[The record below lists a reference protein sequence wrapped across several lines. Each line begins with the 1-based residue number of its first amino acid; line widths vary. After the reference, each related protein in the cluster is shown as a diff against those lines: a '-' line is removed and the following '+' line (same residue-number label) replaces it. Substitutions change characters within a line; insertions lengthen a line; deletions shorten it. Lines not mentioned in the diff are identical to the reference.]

1 MKKYLLL
8 LALVCLLGSSALAQD
23 GVIMKPVT
31 ITIDFS
37 NYSSGL
43 SWNNNQPQ
51 INGSTISTRI
61 SVENTNAW
69 QLHDSSVYGGYYLQK
84 RQNPSTTN
92 VYIDGIKVDDIVT
105 IWGEVGNTSQGAFNI
120 YSGATLLNTTY
131 KSNVTIN
138 NNPTTVPDSKEYII
152 TGTNNGRVTIQ
163 IDGDWAGIRKIT
175 IQTTERATNYFDYDP
190 GYEEYDLY
198 DEGKDDAHNTSY
210 ETIGNAGFTLNG
222 DNNQAKYIEFTNTG
236 KTINNRIAI
245 DPTAGTWRFKYGLL
259 PPSTDESWSNI
270 SICDLKE
277 GDRVVFSYTG
287 YDGEDFVRFSSVADP
302 NGQYNGCKAFFDKYN
317 DGIFNEG
324 EDTYITSGAKPVED
338 WKRGDGTL
346 IQVDHNTNDQ
356 NSNYLHYTQAIV
368 ITEDGHLDLA
378 IKNAVGSRIVKIK
391 IYSDHQ
397 ASMVDEYDQNSY
409 VSKFDIT
416 GELQAKEHI
425 VPGGLEV
432 HVGSDDA
439 AQHAHVIRSG
449 NGPVSIVNGVDGFK
463 LPGMSRNSDTGNL
476 VFNFNL
482 GKKNQQNKYDTGS
495 IPTTGTFYKFM
506 PLENGKMTITF
517 QAASMNYYR
526 YDLNGDAVYY
536 NDQGYYNHNNAWSVQ
551 FDRPNE
557 QTVSGTCPYYL
568 MKTTDGENFTLV
580 AQKDVENG
588 KYDSFVVDKASAE
601 DNEVYYLFGGWN
613 ANNLSFTAPGSGN
626 NNLEYFSY
634 GNTTNGTKACGV
646 AKLLEVRYDPE
657 KKIYPLAKWVPNGT
671 EAVKTGSGVPNPD
684 TFETEYDLADL
695 YGYNQKTSI
704 TVKKMSG
711 NITACHP
718 FIQKV
723 QGENNHYKLMIDG
736 ITFANSKDQGGT
748 ILIKIGDAT
757 IKNNPVY
764 TLTIAYSTDPQY
776 DGNEGRGARGYSW
789 DFSSNSLNGLKY
801 EPALIGYKNDQN
813 QIQNDKDSQH
823 DIPVYTH
830 NAAQPQDY
838 GHYFAD
844 YFAADISQYSSA
856 DDVFTK
862 LGKSG
867 SGLLYDEIH
876 AEGTHSRNSD
886 WSFNYNLV
894 NAGNLYDPLFMNKYD
909 LEGDNA
915 DLIWE
920 TEGTVIKASANSS
933 VMFNEFTGGNIH
945 SSEKDPDRYVGI
957 KEGSEFR
964 IPWLMPNDRVII
976 WMGTGKGAFNDHVV
990 FNIRGAYDAVHNVI
1004 SPTDDYI
1011 VGGSHWNVVKNE
1023 QGQVVTNDPYYR
1035 GCYHF
1040 FAQGGPT
1047 VDGKTMPADMV
1058 FKMVGGN
1065 LCKIYKI
1072 QIYRGDRIITNEIV
1086 GAEEKDK
1093 FLLWSRAADPNDPSD
1108 KAAMGDTYNWTLQ
1121 YFGKDQKL
1129 ADGSNGVNN
1138 DFAAKTGC
1146 INYDLVTSTE
1156 TDPTKP
1162 TYNTFSYPNDYG
1174 QIGTFR
1180 ARGKDM
1186 EKNMKYVADY
1196 GEHNVTVAYQ
1206 ETMKYPYTWDFM
1218 DMTGWGNNVQNFS
1231 LEDAYG
1237 SSSSPTYTR
1246 PEWFDNDTQWNASY
1260 ENSSTDLS
1268 LWDED
1273 AENETYY
1280 LRLNSQSGQTSSNLK
1295 EKDNIFET
1303 AKSIDGNQVWANGA
1317 IVPETQGLWFYTL
1330 NNNRNNGTW
1339 GVTDDGLAFNGTGTN
1354 IQKVVV
1360 PNVPAN
1366 AAVYMRMKVN
1376 RDSYGHEPVF
1386 KGESSTCKVVY
1397 GPELVTGTTDEYI
1410 LAIKNDGAKRHLTLS
1425 LAGYQLR
1432 KLAVSKDPK
1441 KLNIRGWATESRDH
1455 VIDPELTA
1463 YLTGKDI
1470 ETCVVTGVNYAAKTI
1485 TLKRVYSRP
1494 NNTADEN
1501 TTAGEGTTTPAYV
1514 MRKLADGDKGA
1525 SILHNKA
1532 VTSLT
1537 ATDGEIK
1544 ILDGGF
1550 HLFVPDMHDYD
1561 KANDA
1566 NGDKTITD
1574 NTSMLVARVTKT
1586 TSTDKIPGSSGNYTN
1601 YALTYK
1607 HFKLDADG
1615 NQVSG
1620 SSIVE
1625 GTEAFYRIATTG
1637 ASSSGNQGYLPL
1649 ETKYVDPSNASYGT
1663 NPSTNNNGEN
1673 AKFSIIFEDEFENI
1687 NPGITTT
1694 IDDIESSGRVVTSEG
1709 FYNLNGQKING
1720 IPTQKGMYIVNGKKV
1735 LVK

>member
-8 LALVCLLGSSALAQD
+8 LALVCLLGNRGLAQD
-23 GVIMKPVT
+23 RGIMQYVVTDVINFTPYGNAGYNGYNRLSFDNDSHPQIDGNVISERFTVASANKNVWSLYGSDTYNETYLQLQPNQGTQNAT
-31 ITIDFS
+31 ITDLKA
-37 NYSSGL
+37 GD
-43 SWNNNQPQ
+43 
-51 INGSTISTRI
+51 
-61 SVENTNAW
+61 V
-69 QLHDSSVYGGYYLQK
+69 
-84 RQNPSTTN
+84 
-92 VYIDGIKVDDIVT
+92 VT
-105 IWGEVGNTSQGAFNI
+105 IWGECGNEEGGNFNI
-120 YSGATLLNTTY
+120 YGSVELQNTTY
-131 KSNVTIN
+131 YEYQGKTYPN
-138 NNPTTVPDSKEYII
+138 SKEYLI
-152 TGTNNGRVTIQ
+152 NNSGPVQ
-163 IDGDWAGIRKIT
+163 VQCNGNYSGIRKIE
-175 IQTTERATNYFDYDP
+175 IKSLVRAEDYFNYDP

-210 ETIGNAGFTLNG
+210 GVIGDAGFTLNG

-245 DPTAGTWRFKYGLL
+245 DPTAGAWRFNYGLL
-259 PPSTDESWSNI
+259 PPSTNGSWSNI

-302 NGQYNGCKAFFDKYN
+302 NGPYNGCKAFFDKYN

-397 ASMVDEYDQNSY
+397 AMMVDDYDQNSY

-482 GKKNQQNKYDTGS
+482 GKKNQQNQQYDTSS

-506 PLENGKMTITF
+506 PLENGKMTIRF

-568 MKTTDGENFTLV
+568 MKTTDGVNFTLV
-580 AQKDVENG
+580 EQKDVENG
-588 KYDSFVVDKASAE
+588 QYYSFVVDKASAE

-646 AKLLEVRYDPE
+646 AKLLEVRYNPE

-671 EAVKTGSGVPNPD
+671 DAVKTGSGVPNPD

-695 YGYNQKTSI
+695 YGYNEKTSI

-764 TLTIAYSTDPQY
+764 TLTIAYSGNPTF
-776 DGNEGRGARGYSW
+776 DGNSGSGTRGHIW
-789 DFSSNSLNGLKY
+789 DYSSNSLHGLKY
-801 EPALIGYKNDQN
+801 DASVV
-813 QIQNDKDSQH
+813 SQTGEQEGKK
-823 DIPVYTH
+823 IYTH
-830 NAAQPQDY
+830 NAAVPEDY
-838 GHYFAD
+838 GHYFQN
-844 YFAADISQYSSA
+844 YFAADISGYSSA
-856 DDVFTK
+856 DDVFTN
-862 LGKSG
+862 LEKSG
-867 SGLLYDEIH
+867 SGLLHDEIH

-886 WSFNYNLV
+886 WAFNYNLV

-933 VMFNEFTGGNIH
+933 VMFNEFTGSDIH

-957 KEGSEFR
+957 LQGSEFR

-1011 VGGSHWNVVKNE
+1011 VGGSQWTIGGSYTGDGKN
-1023 QGQVVTNDPYYR
+1023 DYR

-1040 FAQGGPT
+1040 FATGHDGG
-1047 VDGKTMPADMV
+1047 PADMV

-1072 QIYRGDRIITNEIV
+1072 QIYRGDRIITNDVV
-1086 GAEEKDK
+1086 GVTFDEEGKPSGNHNNY
-1093 FLLWSRAADPNDPSD
+1093 LLWSRAADPNDNSGAD
-1108 KAAMGDTYNWTLQ
+1108 KGPDYNWTLK

-1129 ADGSNGVNN
+1129 ADGNGTKGQKNEIVAQTGNIN
-1138 DFAAKTGC
+1138 KTISTDAAT
-1146 INYDLVTSTE
+1146 
-1156 TDPTKP
+1156 
-1162 TYNTFSYPNDYG
+1162 NTFTYEHGTDE
-1174 QIGTFR
+1174 IGTFR
-1180 ARGKDM
+1180 MRGKDM
-1186 EKNMKYVADY
+1186 EKNMNYVADY
-1196 GEHNVTVAYQ
+1196 ADHNVTVALQ
-1206 ETMKYPYTWDFM
+1206 ETQKYPYTWDFK
-1218 DMTGWGNNVQNFS
+1218 DMVIYDNASFVA
-1231 LEDAYG
+1231 EDAIG
-1237 SSSSPTYTR
+1237 PSKHD
-1246 PEWFDNDTQWNASY
+1246 WFIPNTTDEDEIAAWDEAWNTSY
-1260 ENSSTDLS
+1260 EKSSEDLS
-1268 LWDED
+1268 LWVGK
-1273 AENETYY
+1273 NGTYE
-1280 LRLNSQSGQTSSNLK
+1280 LRLNSQEDQTTSNPM
-1295 EKDNIFET
+1295 EKDNIFQT
-1303 AKSIDGNQVWANGA
+1303 ATQNYDGNQLWAGGQV
-1317 IVPETQGLWFYTL
+1317 VPETKGLWFYTD
-1330 NNNRNNGTW
+1330 NNNREAGQWKITNKGMALNGS
-1339 GVTDDGLAFNGTGTN
+1339 TGWAH
-1354 IQKVVV
+1354 KMVV
-1360 PNVPAN
+1360 PNVPKN
-1366 AAVYMRMKVN
+1366 AAVYLRMVATKN
-1376 RDSYGHEPVF
+1376 ANFTEQFKTDNENCEVF
-1386 KGESSTCKVVY
+1386 GITQVPSATDEWIFAILNKGEKQN
-1397 GPELVTGTTDEYI
+1397 LV
-1410 LAIKNDGAKRHLTLS
+1410 LSFDGYRLL
-1425 LAGYQLR
+1425 
-1432 KLAVSKDPK
+1432 KLAVSEDPK
-1441 KLNIRGWATESRDH
+1441 TVNKKGYASESHKRVLDHSLTSFFTGKNIKAYLAKNYNESASTIDLVEIEKPMPAATENGDNVGSVLYNND
-1455 VIDPELTA
+1455 
-1463 YLTGKDI
+1463 YYKD
-1470 ETCVVTGVNYAAKTI
+1470 EDNVEHGQV
-1485 TLKRVYSRP
+1485 
-1494 NNTADEN
+1494 D
-1501 TTAGEGTTTPAYV
+1501 
-1514 MRKLADGDKGA
+1514 
-1525 SILHNKA
+1525 
-1532 VTSLT
+1532 
-1537 ATDGEIK
+1537 

-1550 HLFVPDMHDYD
+1550 HLFVPDMHDYTGD
-1561 KANDA
+1561 PNDFE
-1566 NGDKTITD
+1566 NMVTD
-1574 NTSMLVARVTKT
+1574 DLEDT
-1586 TSTDKIPGSSGNYTN
+1586 SGNLMLSYNAGATSN
-1601 YALTYK
+1601 ATIPQK
-1607 HFKLDADG
+1607 IDG
-1615 NQVSG
+1615 
-1620 SSIVE
+1620 SIVYVLSYQYFE
-1625 GTEAFYRIATTG
+1625 HDKDGLSVNDVNEAQVEAFYRVAKNGAGIKPNSAYITFPITTSQAKVSFLFG
-1637 ASSSGNQGYLPL
+1637 DELFGNQG
-1649 ETKYVDPSNASYGT
+1649 
-1663 NPSTNNNGEN
+1663 
-1673 AKFSIIFEDEFENI
+1673 
-1687 NPGITTT
+1687 ITTG
-1694 IDDIESSGRVVTSEG
+1694 IDDAVEENKQDSKLEWYSLDGQK
-1709 FYNLNGQKING
+1709 LNGV
-1720 IPTQKGMYIVNGKKV
+1720 PTAKGLYIVNGKKV

>member
-8 LALVCLLGSSALAQD
+8 FALVCLLGNGALAQD

-37 NYSSGL
+37 KYGGSGNPGNNRL
-43 SWNNNQPQ
+43 SFDNGHPRIDGQVVSERLTVGNTGNGVWNLYGSDTYNETYLQLQPNQGTQ
-51 INGSTISTRI
+51 YATISDLKAGD
-61 SVENTNAW
+61 V
-69 QLHDSSVYGGYYLQK
+69 
-84 RQNPSTTN
+84 
-92 VYIDGIKVDDIVT
+92 VT
-105 IWGEVGNTSQGAFNI
+105 IWGECGNADGGDFNI
-120 YSGATLLNTTY
+120 YGSVEPRNTTY
-131 KSNVTIN
+131 YEYQGKTYPN
-138 NNPTTVPDSKEYII
+138 SKEYLI
-152 TGTNNGRVTIQ
+152 NNSGSVQ
-163 IDGDWAGIRKIT
+163 VQCNGQYSGIRKIT

-210 ETIGNAGFTLNG
+210 GVIGDAGFTLNG

-259 PPSTDESWSNI
+259 PPSTNGSWSNI

-397 ASMVDEYDQNSY
+397 AMMVDDYDQNSY

-482 GKKNQQNKYDTGS
+482 GKKNQQNQQYDTSS

-601 DNEVYYLFGGWN
+601 DNEIYYLFGGWN

-764 TLTIAYSTDPQY
+764 TLTIAYSGNPTF
-776 DGNEGRGARGYSW
+776 DGNSGSGTRGHIW
-789 DFSSNSLNGLKY
+789 DYSSNSLHGLKY
-801 EPALIGYKNDQN
+801 DASVV
-813 QIQNDKDSQH
+813 SQTGEQEGKK
-823 DIPVYTH
+823 IYTH
-830 NAAQPQDY
+830 NAAVPEDY
-838 GHYFAD
+838 GHYFQN
-844 YFAADISQYSSA
+844 YFAADISGYSSA
-856 DDVFTK
+856 DDVFTN
-862 LGKSG
+862 LEKSG
-867 SGLLYDEIH
+867 SGLLHDEIH

-886 WSFNYNLV
+886 WAFNYNLV

-933 VMFNEFTGGNIH
+933 VMFNEFTGSDIH

-957 KEGSEFR
+957 LQGSEFR

-1004 SPTDDYI
+1004 SPTDEYI
-1011 VGGSHWNVVKNE
+1011 VGGSQWTIGGSYTGDGKN
-1023 QGQVVTNDPYYR
+1023 DYR

-1040 FAQGGPT
+1040 FATGHDGG
-1047 VDGKTMPADMV
+1047 PADMV

-1072 QIYRGDRIITNEIV
+1072 QIYRGDRIITNDVV
-1086 GAEEKDK
+1086 GVTFDEEGKPSGNHNNY
-1093 FLLWSRAADPNDPSD
+1093 LLWSRAADPNDNSGAD
-1108 KAAMGDTYNWTLQ
+1108 KGPDYNWTLK

-1129 ADGSNGVNN
+1129 ADGNGTKGQKNEIVAQTGNIN
-1138 DFAAKTGC
+1138 KTISTDAAT
-1146 INYDLVTSTE
+1146 
-1156 TDPTKP
+1156 
-1162 TYNTFSYPNDYG
+1162 NTFTYEHGTDE
-1174 QIGTFR
+1174 IGTFR
-1180 ARGKDM
+1180 MRGKDM
-1186 EKNMKYVADY
+1186 EKNMNYVADY
-1196 GEHNVTVAYQ
+1196 ADHNVTVALQ
-1206 ETMKYPYTWDFM
+1206 ETQKYPYTWDFK
-1218 DMTGWGNNVQNFS
+1218 DMVIYDNASFVA
-1231 LEDAYG
+1231 EDAIG
-1237 SSSSPTYTR
+1237 PSKHD
-1246 PEWFDNDTQWNASY
+1246 WFIPNTTDEDEIAAWDEAWNTSY
-1260 ENSSTDLS
+1260 EKSSEDLS
-1268 LWDED
+1268 LWVGK
-1273 AENETYY
+1273 NGTYE
-1280 LRLNSQSGQTSSNLK
+1280 LRLNSQEDQTTSNPM
-1295 EKDNIFET
+1295 EKDNIFQT
-1303 AKSIDGNQVWANGA
+1303 ATQNYDGNQLWAGGQV
-1317 IVPETQGLWFYTL
+1317 VPETKGLWFYTD
-1330 NNNRNNGTW
+1330 NNNREAGQWKITNKGMALNGS
-1339 GVTDDGLAFNGTGTN
+1339 TGWAH
-1354 IQKVVV
+1354 KMVV
-1360 PNVPAN
+1360 PNVPKN
-1366 AAVYMRMKVN
+1366 AAVYLRMVATKN
-1376 RDSYGHEPVF
+1376 ANFTEQFKTDNENCEVF
-1386 KGESSTCKVVY
+1386 GITQVPSATDEWIFAILNKGEKQN
-1397 GPELVTGTTDEYI
+1397 LV
-1410 LAIKNDGAKRHLTLS
+1410 LSFDGYRLL
-1425 LAGYQLR
+1425 
-1432 KLAVSKDPK
+1432 KLAVSEDPK
-1441 KLNIRGWATESRDH
+1441 TVNKKGYASESHKRVLDHSLTSFFTGKNIKAYLAKNYNESASTIDLVEIEKPMPAATENGDNVGSVLYNND
-1455 VIDPELTA
+1455 
-1463 YLTGKDI
+1463 YYKD
-1470 ETCVVTGVNYAAKTI
+1470 EDNVEHGQV
-1485 TLKRVYSRP
+1485 
-1494 NNTADEN
+1494 D
-1501 TTAGEGTTTPAYV
+1501 
-1514 MRKLADGDKGA
+1514 
-1525 SILHNKA
+1525 
-1532 VTSLT
+1532 
-1537 ATDGEIK
+1537 

-1550 HLFVPDMHDYD
+1550 HLFVPDMHDYTGD
-1561 KANDA
+1561 PNDFE
-1566 NGDKTITD
+1566 NMVTD
-1574 NTSMLVARVTKT
+1574 DLEDT
-1586 TSTDKIPGSSGNYTN
+1586 SGNLMLSYNAGATSN
-1601 YALTYK
+1601 ATIPQK
-1607 HFKLDADG
+1607 IDG
-1615 NQVSG
+1615 
-1620 SSIVE
+1620 SIVYVLSYQYFE
-1625 GTEAFYRIATTG
+1625 HDKDGLSVNDVNEAQVEAFYRVAKNGAGIKPNSAYITFPITTSQAKVSFLFG
-1637 ASSSGNQGYLPL
+1637 DELFGNQG
-1649 ETKYVDPSNASYGT
+1649 
-1663 NPSTNNNGEN
+1663 
-1673 AKFSIIFEDEFENI
+1673 
-1687 NPGITTT
+1687 ITTG
-1694 IDDIESSGRVVTSEG
+1694 IDDAVEENKQDSKLEWYSLDGQK
-1709 FYNLNGQKING
+1709 LNGV
-1720 IPTQKGMYIVNGKKV
+1720 PTAKGLYIVNGKKV